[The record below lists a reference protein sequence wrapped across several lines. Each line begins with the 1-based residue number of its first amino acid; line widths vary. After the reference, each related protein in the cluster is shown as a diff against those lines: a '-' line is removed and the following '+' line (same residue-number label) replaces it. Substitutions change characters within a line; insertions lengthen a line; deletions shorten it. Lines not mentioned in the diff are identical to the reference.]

1 MEIRHEG
8 ERSVNG
14 NMRVAL
20 SYIQVFFVCVGFVS
34 GEEKEVI
41 VRDTLET
48 ANETKSAD
56 GQQDI

>member
-1 MEIRHEG
+1 
-8 ERSVNG
+8 
-14 NMRVAL
+14 MRVAL